1 MKILVTFALE
11 NEFAPWR
18 KLRSFERVSIDE
30 WDKTYGTRIGDADV
44 RVFLTGAGR
53 FATQRAMVIAL
64 DEKPD
69 VCIASG
75 LAGGLRTELA
85 LGAILVP
92 RTVSDAR
99 EAELSHCSP
108 DLVQLARSL
117 GAVVVERFLTV
128 EQVVAKS
135 ENKRRLGEL
144 GDAVDMETLWIIS
157 AAIAQG
163 IRSVAVRAI
172 SDLVD
177 SDLPLDFAEVFDRAG
192 EVSVG
197 RVVGQVARRPQRLP
211 ALLRLAHQSQR
222 AASALATFLD
232 TYVQQ
237 IPASPFDDYAKAD
250 AIAL

>member
-18 KLRSFERVSIDE
+18 KLRSFERVSIAE
-30 WDKTYGTRIGDADV
+30 WDKTYRTRIGDADV

-53 FATQRAMVIAL
+53 FATQRAIAIAL

-92 RTVSDAR
+92 RTLSDAR
-99 EAELSHCSP
+99 EAKLSHCSP
-108 DLVQLARSL
+108 DLVQLAQSL
-117 GAVVVERFLTV
+117 GAAVVGRFLTV
-128 EQVVAKS
+128 EQVIANS
-135 ENKRRLGEL
+135 GEKRRLGAV
-144 GDAVDMETLWIIS
+144 GDAIDMETLWVLS

-172 SDLVD
+172 SDIVD

-197 RVVGQVARRPQRLP
+197 KVVGQVARRPQRLP

-232 TYVQQ
+232 KYIQQ
-237 IPASPFDDYAKAD
+237 IPANPFDQYAKAD